1 MGLCRVGGSKTK
13 NYLLHEFLNLIPEGI
28 FPLRRDGEVE
38 FLLGDGFDVVVQVNK
53 VRGGL
58 KVDFAMVGVHC
69 FVLLLTYYGYGDDG
83 PSCLHIRKT
92 LNGLH

>member
-1 MGLCRVGGSKTK
+1 MGLCRVGGQKTK
-13 NYLLHEFLNLIPEGI
+13 NYLLHEFLDLIPEGI

-53 VRGGL
+53 VGGGL

-69 FVLLLTYYGYGDDG
+69 FVLLLTCYGYGDEG